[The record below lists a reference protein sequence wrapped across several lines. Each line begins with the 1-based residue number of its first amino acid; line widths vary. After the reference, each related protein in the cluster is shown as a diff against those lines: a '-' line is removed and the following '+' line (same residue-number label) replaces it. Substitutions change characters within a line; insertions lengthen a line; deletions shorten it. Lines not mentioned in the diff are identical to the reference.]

1 MKKLLSVR
9 AAACL
14 VMTVLLFCLFAGCGS
29 SSDNKESSGSA
40 SVASEVSAQ
49 SESKTENSER
59 SKKHKW
65 DTRLILTHLTPCI
78 TALTIKQLNGQ
89 KRWAE
94 YMKVLITLLPVT
106 VLQVQE
112 RKT

>member
-1 MKKLLSVR
+1 M
-9 AAACL
+9 
-14 VMTVLLFCLFAGCGS
+14 G
-29 SSDNKESSGSA
+29 
-40 SVASEVSAQ
+40 
-49 SESKTENSER
+49 
-59 SKKHKW
+59 
-65 DTRLILTHLTPCI
+65 TRLILTHLTPCI